1 MRTITDIQADVRAR
15 LDKVNAMDASNVEE
29 INALNAEIKGLMQE
43 LDAAKTAEAAEQ
55 ALVDRDIQK
64 EARKGNTFSF
74 LRFIQGAISGKMEG
88 LEADMAA
95 AGQEEYNRAGLRA
108 YGYVIPSAVL
118 RAATGQGAGESN
130 YGQKITVTGQRYVED
145 VKERLTVARM
155 GATVL
160 NGLVGNVDLPYA
172 GAVTASFLNE
182 SVSTSVV
189 KSTIAKQTLT
199 PRGCRATMVTTRD
212 LMKQSSVDVERVFMD
227 RLADAAAACLD
238 KEALTQIISNATDAT
253 GADLWHKMVA
263 METNAN
269 SKNANRGSMG
279 YILSSKLWGE
289 AKTTLKSSG
298 VSGYIL
304 ENGMINGYKADFT
317 NQFAA
322 NSAVFGNF
330 ADVYLGNWGGIDILV
345 DPFSLGDKGEIK
357 LQLFY
362 YCDAKVTL
370 GAKSFAKLT
379 IASGSGI

>member
-74 LRFIQGAISGKMEG
+74 LRFIQGAIAGKMEG

-118 RAATGQGAGESN
+118 RTATGQGAGETN
-130 YGQKITVTGQRYVED
+130 YGSKITVTGQRYVED

-253 GADLWHKMVA
+253 GSDLWHKFVA

-279 YILSSKLWGE
+279 YILSSTLWGA
-289 AKTTLKSSG
+289 AKTTLKASG